1 MSDSGTIR
9 SVRINKVQY
18 SAAADADLSRTT
30 GKYAT
35 EGQATTGDTNMK
47 LTKQVEIVEGVDL
60 VLDAA
65 NRENLRTVI
74 NNRADVDLEYT
85 IADGSTYTA
94 SGRISVSGDVTQD
107 NKVTIMMIPRKSW
120 TPIIV

>member
-18 SAAADADLSRTT
+18 PAAADADLSRVT
-30 GKYAT
+30 GQYAT

-60 VLDAA
+60 VLGAA
-65 NRENLRTVI
+65 NRQNLIDVI
-74 NNRADVDLEYT
+74 NSRTDVDLEYT